1 MINKLKNNTK
11 IKLISLLSALVLW
24 LYVMT
29 VEDPVETR
37 TFSDITITITNIS
50 MLEDRGLTI

>member
-11 IKLISLLSALVLW
+11 IKFISLLSALVLW

-29 VEDPVETR
+29 VEDPLG
-37 TFSDITITITNIS
+37 N
-50 MLEDRGLTI
+50 